1 MEKRLRFTNAFTK
14 IMRFS
19 LFQLLLMILSVSL
32 CFAHETT
39 GQDLLNHEISLN
51 APSIEVKNFLNALEN
66 QAGVKF
72 IFSNNAIKKAQKIS
86 IQAKSE
92 KLAVV
97 LEKALSP
104 LGIAYEVVGNR
115 ILLKKGEVRTPK
127 ISFESPILPII
138 ETPKVVFTV
147 SGTITGNNNEP
158 LVGASVIL
166 EGTVKGSVADEKGH
180 YELEL
185 EDSEK
190 NGRLI
195 FSYIGYEKQIIA
207 IEGRANINVVLAEGS
222 ALEEVIVTGVF
233 DKRTRMESSVAIS
246 VISTKQI
253 ERIAINSAADLLK
266 NVPGVFVNSS
276 LGEIRNTVY
285 SRGVSVGSN
294 DGASGYFYVS
304 MQEDGLPVTNAT
316 YGNYGPD
323 YFLRPDATLGRL
335 EAVRGGTA
343 SILGNN
349 APGGIFNYV
358 SKTGGQSFAG
368 ELRAKVGLEGNGKNP
383 YYRGDFNFGGPLSKD
398 KSLTYNI
405 GGFWRQ
411 SDGARYP
418 GYPMNNGGQLKAN
431 LVKTSKKGSFKLYTK
446 YLNDH
451 NAWFEFL
458 PTLGFDDPKL
468 PQGVEQTH
476 SVLVPPVQA
485 DFTINGTGDK
495 YTYDSR
501 DKIHSKDLA
510 FGLNFDHNL
519 GKGWSIDNK
528 MRYSDKSAVWN
539 TTAVAYPF
547 AVDGLV
553 WYAIAGQLGQ
563 FGNYSFKDLASG
575 TELANVTQAPNIING
590 NFAGFNFI
598 VNKGNLPGA
607 SVQKN
612 SVLFNPL
619 FYNNNNVNEFLD
631 QLTITKKFKNMSF
644 TGGLFYA
651 NSKVDRLFSTG
662 VGVMYSQ
669 ITAPR
674 PTPTAITYTSF
685 DNKTYQLTN
694 ADGVFGGSGKGAPTS
709 LYGAKQNQTALF
721 FGHNWAM
728 SSKLN
733 FDWGVRYESIRING
747 SNQIAES
754 VNNAA
759 TGGTDGN
766 PLTVYDNSGG
776 KIGNTY
782 RYDKTVTTFSLSGGL
797 NYKFTDDVAIYG
809 RYSQG
814 QKAPDMD
821 MYLSVNTAATEK
833 FLNPIP
839 QNTQQVEVGL
849 KMKKDNLNLFIT
861 PFYSLL
867 SNVAII
873 QLGQETADLN
883 STYTTPTLYNKY
895 RTVGVE
901 IEGIYNL
908 SEHFNVRAVATFQNS
923 KAVDFSA
930 WVLGQNGKA
939 DDKVQSYSGNET
951 DNNARTILRLSPTYN
966 KDKFFASIDWSYM
979 GKRAAN
985 VPNAFSLPAFHQT
998 NLNVGFNLSE
1008 RLSLQANINNV
1019 FNQDGVMGWSAP
1031 GGFPAA
1037 LDRQGFTKER
1047 LEANPNVVYSTLS
1060 LPPRAY
1066 FLTVSYL
1073 FK

>member
-1 MEKRLRFTNAFTK
+1 MKKSLRFTNAFKK

-19 LFQLLLMILSVSL
+19 LFQLLLMVLSVSL

-51 APSIEVKNFLNALEN
+51 AQSIEVKSFLSAIEN

-92 KLAVV
+92 KLALV
-97 LEKALSP
+97 LEKALFP
-104 LGIAYEVVGNR
+104 LGVTYEVVGNR
-115 ILLKKGEVRTPK
+115 ILLKKGVANTPK

-138 ETPKVVFTV
+138 ATPKVVFTL

-166 EGTVKGSVADEKGH
+166 EGTAKGTVADEKGH

-190 NGRLI
+190 NGRLV
-195 FSYIGYEKQIIA
+195 FSYIGFEKQTIA
-207 IEGRANINVVLAEGS
+207 INGRTNIDVTLVEGS

-246 VISTKQI
+246 VINTKQI
-253 ERIAINSAADLLK
+253 ERIAVNSAADLLK

-323 YFLRPDATLGRL
+323 YFLRPDATLGRM

-431 LVKTSKKGSFKLYTK
+431 LVKNLKGGSLKLYGK
-446 YLNDH
+446 YLNDK

-458 PTLGFDDPKL
+458 PTIGFDDPKL

-476 SVLVPPVQA
+476 SVLIPPVTA
-485 DFTINGTGDK
+485 DFTINNTGEK
-495 YTYDSR
+495 RRYDSR
-501 DKIHSKDLA
+501 DKIHSKDVSI
-510 FGLNFDHNL
+510 GLNFDHTL

-528 MRYSDKSAVWN
+528 VRYSDKTSFWN

-547 AVDGLV
+547 AVDNIV
-553 WYAIAGQLGQ
+553 WYAIAGQIGQ

-575 TELANVTQAPNIING
+575 TELANVTQAPNIVNG
-590 NFAGFNFI
+590 QFAGFNFI

-619 FYNNNNVNEFLD
+619 FMVENNIQEFID
-631 QLTITKKFKNMSF
+631 QFTITKKFKNMSF
-644 TGGLFYA
+644 TAGLFYA
-651 NSKVDRLFSTG
+651 NSTVNRLNSTG

-674 PTPTAITYTSF
+674 PTPTAITYTDF
-685 DNKTYQLTN
+685 GNQTYQITN
-694 ADGVFGGSGKGAPTS
+694 KDGVAGGSGKGAPTNIVD
-709 LYGAKQNQTALF
+709 ATQNQTALF
-721 FGHNWAM
+721 FGHNWAIN
-728 SSKLN
+728 SKLN
-733 FDWGVRYESIRING
+733 FDWGIRYERIAING
-747 SNQIAES
+747 ANQISES

-759 TGGTDGN
+759 TGGVDGN
-766 PLTVYDNSGG
+766 PLTLYDNAGG
-776 KIGNTY
+776 RIRDTY
-782 RYDKTVTTFSLSGGL
+782 TYDKTVSTFSLSAGL
-797 NYKFTDDVAIYG
+797 NYKFTDNLAIYG
-809 RYSQG
+809 RYSEG
-814 QKAPDMD
+814 RKAPDLD
-821 MYLSVNTAATEK
+821 MYFNVNTDATEK

-839 QNTQQVEVGL
+839 QNTQQAEVGL
-849 KMKKDNLNLFIT
+849 KIKKDALNLFIT
-861 PFYSLL
+861 PFYSIL
-867 SNVAII
+867 SNVAIV
-873 QLGQETADLN
+873 QLGQETADLT
-883 STYTTPTLYNKY
+883 STYATPTLYNKY
-895 RTVGVE
+895 RTMGIE
-901 IEGIYNL
+901 LEGIYNL
-908 SEHFNVRAVATFQNS
+908 NESFSVRAVATFQNS

-930 WVLGQNGKA
+930 WVLGQNGQA
-939 DDKVQSYSGNET
+939 DDKVQDYSGNET

-998 NLNVGFNLSE
+998 NLNVGFNVSE

-1037 LDRQGFTKER
+1037 LDRQGFTKAS
-1047 LEANPNVVYSTLS
+1047 LEANPNAVYSTLS